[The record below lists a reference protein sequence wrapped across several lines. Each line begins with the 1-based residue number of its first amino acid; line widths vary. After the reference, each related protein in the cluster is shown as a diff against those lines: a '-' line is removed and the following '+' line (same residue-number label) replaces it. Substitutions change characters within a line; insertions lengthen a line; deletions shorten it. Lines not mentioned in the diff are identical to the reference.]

1 MTTPSMPG
9 TGATKRVSAQARGAV
24 RTAAGA
30 GAHEVS
36 SLIADVEDLVAGI
49 GEAIDPELSRLK
61 SRVKDTVDST
71 KQAIADGVSTVQDQ
85 ARAAL
90 SASDDYVREQPWQ
103 AIGITAL
110 AGFLI
115 GFLAGRR

>member
-1 MTTPSMPG
+1 MTMPLTP
-9 TGATKRVSAQARGAV
+9 ATPAAKRVSARAGSAV

-30 GAHEVS
+30 GAHEVQN
-36 SLIADVEDLVAGI
+36 LIADVEDLVAGL
-49 GEAIDPELSRLK
+49 GEAIDPELARLK
-61 SRVKDTVDST
+61 SRVKETVDST
-71 KQAIADGVSTVQDQ
+71 RQAIAGGVSTVQDQ
-85 ARAAL
+85 ARVAL

-110 AGFLI
+110 ASFLI